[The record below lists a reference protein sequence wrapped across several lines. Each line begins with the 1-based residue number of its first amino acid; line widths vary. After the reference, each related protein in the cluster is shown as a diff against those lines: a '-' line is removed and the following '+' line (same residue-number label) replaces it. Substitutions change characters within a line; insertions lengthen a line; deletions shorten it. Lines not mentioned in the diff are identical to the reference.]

1 VVGPEAP
8 SVVETPPGVRRDPR
22 ELCPEKRK
30 AENDGLYGEGGNLR
44 GAATGVFKVETCSL
58 AFSLIEMR
66 QFVPPQF
73 PSTVGYRGLVYPV
86 VPAGDATKMRPV
98 AASKW
103 VILARH

>member
-1 VVGPEAP
+1 M
-8 SVVETPPGVRRDPR
+8 SDR
-22 ELCPEKRK
+22 KRQLLK
-30 AENDGLYGEGGNLR
+30 FCTDFVFLVSNSHGL
-44 GAATGVFKVETCSL
+44 KVETCSL

>member
-1 VVGPEAP
+1 
-8 SVVETPPGVRRDPR
+8 
-22 ELCPEKRK
+22 
-30 AENDGLYGEGGNLR
+30 
-44 GAATGVFKVETCSL
+44 
-58 AFSLIEMR
+58 MR